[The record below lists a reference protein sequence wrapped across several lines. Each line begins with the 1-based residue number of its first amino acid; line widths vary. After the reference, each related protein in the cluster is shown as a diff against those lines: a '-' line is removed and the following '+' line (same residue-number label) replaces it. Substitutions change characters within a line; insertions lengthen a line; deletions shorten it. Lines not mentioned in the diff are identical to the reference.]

1 MERENNRHLVL
12 VSLMIVVGLSA
23 YLRLLGITWGL
34 NSGYGHYVNYH
45 PDEFIS
51 IRGILPIDLRAGK
64 LQAPDAYFEGT
75 FNYYLWAVPKTLY
88 QLRSDAPLVIDQN
101 TPTEQ
106 FKFVLFSGRLMS
118 VAFDLTTVVLLF
130 VIVTEVTRQAV
141 AGILAALIYGV
152 IPMQVIYSHF
162 MRTYALSNLLC
173 VLVIWLSLKAV
184 RHGRWWLFVI
194 TGMSAGLAAATRY
207 PACLILT
214 VPCLLMLFRSATS
227 GPWHERVRKSF
238 VCLLSGPLWLLGMGF
253 VFGLFIGEPMLF
265 FDSKNLV
272 REILFEMS
280 HYAPAGARNPF
291 DLAPVWRYL
300 SVLIPY
306 ATYPLLWLL
315 LYVSTLYVIFRP
327 FLWPTV
333 VPLLLFAA
341 CYTYGMAKGYI
352 DVFARLV
359 MLIFPV
365 LCIFAGLAVADI
377 APKLRK
383 RPVLFSVVTA
393 LSLLLITPTI
403 VFDCAYG
410 LAMRRKDAREMLI
423 DDMRELTKNRS
434 STTIGVSEGGGYF
447 YTAMPAVFPLK
458 SNNVAVE
465 LETSLTAPADFFVM
479 GFERPLDHDSR
490 KSKISEMESNGVYRL
505 IKVYSPVPTVFGKR
519 LDLSDFPPDMTYP
532 FPTILLFRNLAQP

>member
-1 MERENNRHLVL
+1 
-12 VSLMIVVGLSA
+12 
-23 YLRLLGITWGL
+23 
-34 NSGYGHYVNYH
+34 
-45 PDEFIS
+45 
-51 IRGILPIDLRAGK
+51 
-64 LQAPDAYFEGT
+64 
-75 FNYYLWAVPKTLY
+75 
-88 QLRSDAPLVIDQN
+88 
-101 TPTEQ
+101 
-106 FKFVLFSGRLMS
+106 
-118 VAFDLTTVVLLF
+118 
-130 VIVTEVTRQAV
+130 
-141 AGILAALIYGV
+141 
-152 IPMQVIYSHF
+152 
-162 MRTYALSNLLC
+162 
-173 VLVIWLSLKAV
+173 
-184 RHGRWWLFVI
+184 
-194 TGMSAGLAAATRY
+194 
-207 PACLILT
+207 
-214 VPCLLMLFRSATS
+214 
-227 GPWHERVRKSF
+227 
-238 VCLLSGPLWLLGMGF
+238 
-253 VFGLFIGEPMLF
+253 
-265 FDSKNLV
+265 
-272 REILFEMS
+272 
-280 HYAPAGARNPF
+280 
-291 DLAPVWRYL
+291 
-300 SVLIPY
+300 
-306 ATYPLLWLL
+306 
-315 LYVSTLYVIFRP
+315 
-327 FLWPTV
+327 
-333 VPLLLFAA
+333 
-341 CYTYGMAKGYI
+341 MAKGYI